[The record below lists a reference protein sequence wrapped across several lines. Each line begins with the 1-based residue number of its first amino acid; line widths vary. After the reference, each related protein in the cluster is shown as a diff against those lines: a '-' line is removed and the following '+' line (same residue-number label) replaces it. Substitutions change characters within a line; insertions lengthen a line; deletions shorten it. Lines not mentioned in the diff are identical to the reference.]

1 MNRKEFINKLD
12 YLLQDIEDIEREEA
26 LQYYEDY
33 FDEAGSENESQ
44 VISDLGS
51 PERVAAII
59 KAGLENQ
66 FDQDIEYSEKG
77 MDNANYKEA
86 REVSEAEVIDKEKRK
101 SHFEG
106 NPDRNRILI
115 ILIIIGVVFLA
126 LPIGGGLFGACI
138 GVIVALFFLGIGVLT
153 GGVACL
159 VGAVVCIVKGIMI
172 LASTPGM
179 GLIILA
185 AGFGLIALSI
195 GFFMLARGVIKAIPL
210 MVSGVVSLIKTIIQ
224 KVGELLWKKQPGW

>member
-1 MNRKEFINKLD
+1 MNRKEFIDKLD

-44 VISDLGS
+44 VIKDLGS

-77 MDNANYKEA
+77 MDNANYKEV
-86 REVSEAEVIDKEKRK
+86 REVIEAEVIDKEKK
-101 SHFEG
+101 ENHFKG

-115 ILIIIGVVFLA
+115 ILIIIGIIFLA
-126 LPIGGGLFGACI
+126 LPIGGGLFGVCI
-138 GVIVALFFLGIGVLT
+138 GVIAALFALGIGVLT
-153 GGVACL
+153 GGVVCL
-159 VGAVVCIVKGIMI
+159 VGAVACLVKGAVI

-185 AGFGLIALSI
+185 TVFGLIALSI
-195 GFFMLARGVIKAIPL
+195 GFFALARGTVKAIPL
-210 MVSGVVSLIKTIIQ
+210 MVSGVVNLIKTIIQ
-224 KVGELLWKKQPGW
+224 KVGELL

>member
-1 MNRKEFINKLD
+1 MNRKEFIDKLD

-44 VISDLGS
+44 VINDLGS

-77 MDNANYKEA
+77 MDNANYKEV
-86 REVSEAEVIDKEKRK
+86 REVIEAEVIDKEKK
-101 SHFEG
+101 ENHFKG

-115 ILIIIGVVFLA
+115 ILIIIGIIFLA
-126 LPIGGGLFGACI
+126 LPIGGGLFGVCI
-138 GVIVALFFLGIGVLT
+138 GVIAALFALGIGVLT
-153 GGVACL
+153 GGVVCL
-159 VGAVVCIVKGIMI
+159 VGAVACLVKGAMI

-185 AGFGLIALSI
+185 TSFGLIALSI
-195 GFFMLARGVIKAIPL
+195 GFFALARGTVKAIPL
-210 MVSGVVSLIKTIIQ
+210 MVSGVVNLIKTIIQ
-224 KVGELLWKKQPGW
+224 KVGELL

>member
-1 MNRKEFINKLD
+1 MNRKEFIDKLD

-44 VISDLGS
+44 VIKDLGS

-77 MDNANYKEA
+77 MDNANYKEV
-86 REVSEAEVIDKEKRK
+86 REVIEAEVIDKEKK
-101 SHFEG
+101 ENNFKG

-115 ILIIIGVVFLA
+115 ILIIIGIIFLA
-126 LPIGGGLFGACI
+126 LPIGGGLFGVCI
-138 GVIVALFFLGIGVLT
+138 GVIAALFALGIGVLT
-153 GGVACL
+153 GGVVCL
-159 VGAVVCIVKGIMI
+159 VGAVACLVKGAVI

-185 AGFGLIALSI
+185 TGFGLIALSI
-195 GFFMLARGVIKAIPL
+195 GFFALARGTVKAIPL
-210 MVSGVVSLIKTIIQ
+210 MVSGVVNLIKTIIQ
-224 KVGELLWKKQPGW
+224 KVGELL

>member
-1 MNRKEFINKLD
+1 MDRKEFIDKLD

-44 VISDLGS
+44 VIKDLGS

-77 MDNANYKEA
+77 MDNANYKEV
-86 REVSEAEVIDKEKRK
+86 REVIEAEVIDKEKK
-101 SHFEG
+101 ENHFKG

-115 ILIIIGVVFLA
+115 ILIIIGIIFLA
-126 LPIGGGLFGACI
+126 LPIGGGLFGVCI
-138 GVIVALFFLGIGVLT
+138 GVIAALFALGIGVVT
-153 GGVACL
+153 GGVVCL
-159 VGAVVCIVKGIMI
+159 VGAVACLVKGAVI

-185 AGFGLIALSI
+185 TGFGLIALSI
-195 GFFMLARGVIKAIPL
+195 GFFALARGTVKVIPL
-210 MVSGVVSLIKTIIQ
+210 MVSGVVNLIKTIIQ
-224 KVGELLWKKQPGW
+224 KVGELL